1 MTRSPDITE
10 VPVSTTVTITCSVV
24 SYPASIIHWQQ
35 QTAADDY
42 ITLEVHNIIGNLSNM
57 FSVET
62 KSTLTFNNSNITSG
76 ISYCCSAVNAI
87 GNTMDCLHFT
97 QHGM

>member
-1 MTRSPDITE
+1 M
-10 VPVSTTVTITCSVV
+10 STTVTITCSVV
-24 SYPASIIHWQQ
+24 SYPASSIRWQQ
-35 QTAADDY
+35 QTATDDY
-42 ITLEVHNIIGNLSNM
+42 ITLEVRNIISTSSNM
-57 FSVET
+57 FSMET
-62 KSTLTFNNSNITSG
+62 KSTLTFNNSNITGG